1 MNTKKSILRAEAL
14 RLMDIKENPDGTQT
28 TFSIKFEKK
37 DGTLVYLPRAVSAG
51 LRFNMK
57 ENRFR
62 GVVPVDQQFEKT
74 AHVYPVHIDN
84 IHEFN
89 ENTVKL

>member
-1 MNTKKSILRAEAL
+1 MAIIKRAQAL
-14 RLMDIKENPDGTQT
+14 RQMEIKETPAGKMQ
-28 TFSIKFEKK
+28 TFSILFEKK
-37 DGTLVYLPRAVSAG
+37 NGELVFLHKAVAAG

-62 GVVPVDQQFEKT
+62 GVVPVDENGDAT

-89 ENTVKL
+89 KNQVKL